1 MWPVEPIINT
11 EYGEMMK
18 QRNTARWISKIAAQA
33 LVLGCVPATAA
44 LAADS
49 GFYFGVSGGL
59 AMFDLPSKGSIDA
72 LFEDESL
79 LLESSSLDDDDTA
92 WGLQVGYRW
101 NSYVAAEVGY
111 VNFGSA
117 EYRAT
122 PEGINGEVSLRA
134 RSSGPTL
141 SVLGMLPVGERF
153 DLHARAGVYF
163 ADTRLRVRVED
174 FDSATVDSEEIK
186 PSSENMFAG
195 IGAAWNIND
204 SYALRIEYQRFF
216 DVGDKDEIGETD
228 IDLLSFSVLFR

>member
-1 MWPVEPIINT
+1 MNRKNT
-11 EYGEMMK
+11 
-18 QRNTARWISKIAAQA
+18 RWMSKVAAQA
-33 LVLGCVPATAA
+33 LVLGCVPATAT

-49 GFYFGVSGGL
+49 GFYFGITGGL
-59 AMFDLPSKGSIDA
+59 ATFDLPSKGSIDA
-72 LFEDESL
+72 LFEEEGL
-79 LLESSSLDDDDTA
+79 ALASSSLDDDDTA

-111 VNFGSA
+111 VNFGTA

-122 PEGINGEVSLRA
+122 PAGFTGIDGEASLRA

-163 ADTRLRVRVED
+163 ADTRLRYREED
-174 FDSATVDSEEIK
+174 FQTGDVFSEEIK
-186 PSSENMFAG
+186 PSSENPFVG

-204 SYALRIEYQRFF
+204 SYSLRIEYQRFF
-216 DVGDKDEIGETD
+216 DVGDKDTIGETD

>member
-1 MWPVEPIINT
+1 MMNQKNT
-11 EYGEMMK
+11 
-18 QRNTARWISKIAAQA
+18 RWMSKVAAQA

-44 LAADS
+44 LAADT
-49 GFYFGVSGGL
+49 GFYFGITGGL
-59 AMFDLPSKGSIDA
+59 ATFDLPSKGSIDA
-72 LFEDESL
+72 FIEEAFEDEGL
-79 LLESSSLDDDDTA
+79 TLESSSLDDDDKA

-111 VNFGSA
+111 VNLGTA
-117 EYRAT
+117 EYRAK
-122 PEGINGEVSLRA
+122 PAGVNGELSLRA

-163 ADTRLRVRVED
+163 ADSRLRVRAED
-174 FDSATVDSEEIK
+174 HDTGDAFSEEVK
-186 PSSENMFAG
+186 PGSENPFVG

-204 SYALRIEYQRFF
+204 SYSLRVEYQRFF
-216 DVGDKDEIGETD
+216 DVGDKDDIGEID

>member
-1 MWPVEPIINT
+1 MNRKNT
-11 EYGEMMK
+11 
-18 QRNTARWISKIAAQA
+18 RWMSKVAAQA
-33 LVLGCVPATAA
+33 LVLGCVPATAT

-49 GFYFGVSGGL
+49 GFYFGITGGL
-59 AMFDLPSKGSIDA
+59 ATFDLPSKGSIDEFVEE
-72 LFEDESL
+72 LFADEGL
-79 LLESSSLDDDDTA
+79 MMESSSLDDDDTA
-92 WGLQVGYRW
+92 WGLHVGYRW

-111 VNFGSA
+111 VNFGTA

-122 PEGINGEVSLRA
+122 PEGVDADLSVRA

-174 FDSATVDSEEIK
+174 YDNDAVFSEEVK
-186 PSSENMFAG
+186 PNSENPFVG
-195 IGAAWNIND
+195 LGAAWNISD
-204 SYALRIEYQRFF
+204 SYSLRIEYQRFF

>member
-1 MWPVEPIINT
+1 
-11 EYGEMMK
+11 MMNQK
-18 QRNTARWISKIAAQA
+18 KTCWMSKIAAQA

-44 LAADS
+44 LAADP
-49 GFYFGVSGGL
+49 GFYFGISGGL
-59 AMFDLPSKGSIDA
+59 ATFDLPSRGSLDA
-72 LFEDESL
+72 ELEEEGF
-79 LLESSSLDDDDTA
+79 LLESSSLDDDDKA

-111 VNFGSA
+111 ANFGTA

-122 PEGINGEVSLRA
+122 DGIDGNLSLRV

-141 SVLGMLPVGERF
+141 SVLGMLPVAERF

-163 ADTRLRVRVED
+163 ADTRVRYREAGFDIGED
-174 FDSATVDSEEIK
+174 YSEGSK
-186 PSSENMFAG
+186 SSSENPFLG

-204 SYALRIEYQRFF
+204 SYALRVEYQRFF
-216 DVGDKDEIGETD
+216 DVGKDDIGKFD

>member
-1 MWPVEPIINT
+1 MMNQKNT
-11 EYGEMMK
+11 
-18 QRNTARWISKIAAQA
+18 RWMSKIAAQA
-33 LVLGCVPATAA
+33 LVLGFVPATAT

-49 GFYFGVSGGL
+49 GFYFGISGGL
-59 AMFDLPSKGSIDA
+59 ATFDLPSKGSIDEW
-72 LFEDESL
+72 FEDDGL
-79 LLESSSLDDDDTA
+79 ALESSSLDDDDTA

-111 VNFGSA
+111 VNFGTA

-122 PEGINGEVSLRA
+122 PAGSNGELSLRA

-141 SVLGMLPVGERF
+141 AVLGMLPLGERF

-163 ADTRLRVRVED
+163 ADTRLRVRAED
-174 FDSATVDSEEIK
+174 YDTGDVLSEEVK
-186 PSSENMFAG
+186 PSSENPFVG
-195 IGAAWNIND
+195 LGAAWNIND
-204 SYALRIEYQRFF
+204 SYSLRVEYQRFF